1 MRKKKAVTVRFWDWR
16 RLQRLCWRYFFFY
29 IGRMLHRFASIVL
42 CLCLSANTLAPFSD
56 GTEIER
62 FSRLV
67 EHFQEHQQVEA
78 ISFVN
83 FLLLHYSP
91 FSKHSASSGNDH
103 HSLPFHAPLSSAHS
117 AFSSYFPVIVS
128 CTLVTPVQTF
138 QKFLPISPRS
148 HVFLLYT
155 SIFQPPKIS

>member
-1 MRKKKAVTVRFWDWR
+1 MP
-16 RLQRLCWRYFFFY
+16 
-29 IGRMLHRFASIVL
+29 HRFASILL

-67 EHFQEHQQVEA
+67 EHFQEHQQRET

-83 FLLLHYSP
+83 FLFLHYSP
-91 FSKHSASSGNDH
+91 FSKHLASSTDEH

-117 AFSSYFPVIVS
+117 AISSYFPVIAS
-128 CTLVTPVQTF
+128 CTLIIAVQTF
-138 QKFLPISPRS
+138 QTFLPVAPRS
-148 HVFLLYT
+148 HAFLLYT
-155 SIFQPPKIS
+155 SIFQPPKVS